1 MEDLLQEFLKENCSI
16 NVEFLEIKTG
26 EITVWAYLLS
36 IAEIKNIFPK
46 LRLVLYLSLTITF
59 YA

>member
-1 MEDLLQEFLKENCSI
+1 MEDVLQEFLKENCFI
-16 NVEFLEIKTG
+16 NVEFLENKTG

>member
-16 NVEFLEIKTG
+16 NVEFLENKTG

>member
-1 MEDLLQEFLKENCSI
+1 MEDLLQEFVKENCSI
-16 NVEFLEIKTG
+16 NVEFLENKTG

>member
-36 IAEIKNIFPK
+36 IAEIKNIFSK